1 MTVRIISNRHLIIL
15 FCYLKSLY
23 DHYNLKIMNIFTILA
38 LLSSTKAINV
48 LDKVLASVTSSS
60 DEKAAAKVATKDN
73 DWNVGGNYTQQ
84 LDNNITSTSQSI

>member
-1 MTVRIISNRHLIIL
+1 
-15 FCYLKSLY
+15 
-23 DHYNLKIMNIFTILA
+23 MNIFSILA

-60 DEKAAAKVATKDN
+60 DEKAAAKVDTKDN